1 MSEVT
6 VTILDRDYRLAVSS
20 GEEELLKDCARQ
32 VDEQM
37 QTVRAAGRVIAN
49 DQIAVLTALEFA
61 YESKKRE
68 EEAKDGNAGAS
79 PAPTPDAAQPAPA
92 AQPAQASEDA
102 EALKE
107 IRALCRLCE
116 EALYRDVKIGT
127 IGSLF

>member
-6 VTILDRDYRLAVSS
+6 VTIFDRDYRLAVSS

-68 EEAKDGNAGAS
+68 EEVKEAS
-79 PAPTPDAAQPAPA
+79 PAAVPAPA
-92 AQPAQASEDA
+92 AQPAQAAEDA

-116 EALYRDVKIGT
+116 DALYRDVKIGT

>member
-1 MSEVT
+1 
-6 VTILDRDYRLAVSS
+6 
-20 GEEELLKDCARQ
+20 
-32 VDEQM
+32 M

-92 AQPAQASEDA
+92 AQPTQASEDA

-116 EALYRDVKIGT
+116 DALYRDVKIGT

>member
-6 VTILDRDYRLAVSS
+6 VTIFDRDYRLAVSS

-68 EEAKDGNAGAS
+68 EEAKDGNS
-79 PAPTPDAAQPAPA
+79 
-92 AQPAQASEDA
+92 
-102 EALKE
+102 
-107 IRALCRLCE
+107 RALP
-116 EALYRDVKIGT
+116 ALRGCALPRRQDRHHRFAFLTRRFRISFAFSHQD
-127 IGSLF
+127 GSLRFRPFTDDAKQVQ

>member
-6 VTILDRDYRLAVSS
+6 VTIFDRDYRLAVSS

-49 DQIAVLTALEFA
+49 DQIAVLTALELA
-61 YESKKRE
+61 YEAKKRE
-68 EEAKDGNAGAS
+68 A
-79 PAPTPDAAQPAPA
+79 DAAEESASGQAPQASAA
-92 AQPAQASEDA
+92 AQPAQTAQAAPPSEDL

-107 IRALCRLCE
+107 IPALCRLCE
-116 EALYRDVKIGT
+116 DALYRDAKIGT

>member
-6 VTILDRDYRLAVSS
+6 VTIFDRDYRLAVSS

-79 PAPTPDAAQPAPA
+79 PAPTPDAA
-92 AQPAQASEDA
+92 

-116 EALYRDVKIGT
+116 DALYRDVKIGT

>member
-6 VTILDRDYRLAVSS
+6 VTIFDRDYRLAVSS

-68 EEAKDGNAGAS
+68 EEVKEAS
-79 PAPTPDAAQPAPA
+79 PAAVPAQAPDAAQPAPA
-92 AQPAQASEDA
+92 AQPAQAAEDA

-116 EALYRDVKIGT
+116 DAL
-127 IGSLF
+127 

>member
-6 VTILDRDYRLAVSS
+6 VTIFDRDYRLAVSS

-79 PAPTPDAAQPAPA
+79 PAPDAAQPAPA

-116 EALYRDVKIGT
+116 DALYRDVKIGT

>member
-6 VTILDRDYRLAVSS
+6 VTIFDRDYRLAVSS

-68 EEAKDGNAGAS
+68 EVKEAS
-79 PAPTPDAAQPAPA
+79 PAAVPAQAPDAAQPAPA
-92 AQPAQASEDA
+92 AQPAQAAEDA

-116 EALYRDVKIGT
+116 DALYRDVKIGT

>member
-6 VTILDRDYRLAVSS
+6 VTIFDRDYRLAVSS

-61 YESKKRE
+61 YESKKRA
-68 EEAKDGNAGAS
+68 EEAKDGNACSHSRRRSAGS
-79 PAPTPDAAQPAPA
+79 GSAAR
-92 AQPAQASEDA
+92 SGVG
-102 EALKE
+102 
-107 IRALCRLCE
+107 RR
-116 EALYRDVKIGT
+116 
-127 IGSLF
+127 